1 MIYKYNYIYY
11 NIKMN
16 DLYIPKY
23 NSEFKKLITEVLS
36 RAKITPKYIDILT
49 QKKNMKLYVQ
59 AFTASSANNEKNYE
73 IFEQLGDITAN
84 KFIVWYTYRRF
95 PQLFCP
101 EGVKVVARL
110 RINYGSKQ
118 TFFEIAEKLGFWN
131 WVSASVEE
139 RSTKK
144 KSLLEDVMESFC
156 GVTEFILDNETRQ
169 GVGNSIVYDIL
180 KNIFDNIDMSLKYE
194 DLYDSK
200 TIIKQFFD
208 NNKRIGTWKYTSER
222 NDKLV
227 NAIIWNIPNGKQTD
241 KTYWKVLGKGTA
253 SIKKDAE
260 QRAAKNA
267 IYNLKKSNIY
277 TEPPESKF
285 YKSFCN

>member
-1 MIYKYNYIYY
+1 
-11 NIKMN
+11 MN
-16 DLYIPKY
+16 DIYIPKY

-36 RAKITPKYIDILT
+36 RAKITQKYIDILT
-49 QKKNMKLYVQ
+49 QKKNMKLYIQ
-59 AFTASSANNEKNYE
+59 AFTASSANNERNYE

-131 WVSASVEE
+131 WISASVEE

-169 GVGNSIVYDIL
+169 GVGNAIVYDIL
-180 KNIFDNIDMSLKYE
+180 KNIFDNIDMSLKYD

-208 NNKRIGTWKYTSER
+208 NNKNIGTWKYTSER

-227 NAIIWNIPNGKQTD
+227 NSILWIIPNGTQTD
-241 KTYWKVLGKGTA
+241 KRYWQILGKGTA
-253 SIKKDAE
+253 AIKKDAE
-260 QRAAKNA
+260 QRAAKNG
-267 IYNLKKSNIY
+267 IHNLKKSGIY

-285 YKSFCN
+285 YKTFCN

>member
-1 MIYKYNYIYY
+1 MN
-11 NIKMN
+11 N

-36 RAKITPKYIDILT
+36 RAKITQKYIDILT
-49 QKKNMKLYVQ
+49 QKKNMKLYTH
-59 AFTASSANNEKNYE
+59 AFTASSANVEKNYE

-101 EGVKVVARL
+101 DGVKVVARL

-118 TFFEIAEKLGFWN
+118 TFFQIAEKLGFWK
-131 WVSASVEE
+131 WISASVEE

-194 DLYDSK
+194 DLYDAK

-208 NNKRIGTWKYTSER
+208 NNKNMGTWKYTSER

-227 NAIIWNIPNGKQTD
+227 NAILWAIPVGTQTD
-241 KTYWKVLGKGTA
+241 KRYWKILGKGTA
-253 SIKKDAE
+253 SIKKDSE

-267 IYNLKKSNIY
+267 IYNLKKSGVY

>member
-1 MIYKYNYIYY
+1 MN
-11 NIKMN
+11 N

-36 RAKITPKYIDILT
+36 RAKITQKYIDILT
-49 QKKNMKLYVQ
+49 QKKNMKLYTQ
-59 AFTASSANNEKNYE
+59 AFTASSANVEKNYE

-101 EGVKVVARL
+101 DGVKVVARL

-118 TFFEIAEKLGFWN
+118 TFFQIAEKLGFWK
-131 WVSASVEE
+131 WISASVEE

-194 DLYDSK
+194 DLYDAK

-208 NNKRIGTWKYTSER
+208 NNKNMGTWKYTSER

-227 NAIIWNIPNGKQTD
+227 NAILWAIPVGTQTD
-241 KTYWKVLGKGTA
+241 KRYWKILGKGTA
-253 SIKKDAE
+253 SIKKDSE

-267 IYNLKKSNIY
+267 IYNLKKSGVY